1 MNEEHVGELQGHTS
15 IHPPERTRAA
25 LWHGAEAFLLV
36 LAMNN
41 SGSTHSPLKYAR
53 FKIKHLLPSD
63 RSWLR
68 RSWLRG
74 CVGLPKLS
82 RLPVCAGMQEH
93 NEDTLG
99 GTSWQR
105 GPAGLEL
112 VSWSILVS
120 RASCSGPSRTF
131 GL

>member
-1 MNEEHVGELQGHTS
+1 MNEEHVGELQGGCTS
-15 IHPPERTRAA
+15 LHPPVPLCGTA
-25 LWHGAEAFLLV
+25 LKLLLV

-41 SGSTHSPLKYAR
+41 SGSAHGPLKYAR
-53 FKIKHLLPSD
+53 FKRKHLLPSD
-63 RSWLR
+63 RSWLG

-82 RLPVCAGMQEH
+82 RLPVCTGMQEH
-93 NEDTLG
+93 GEDTLR
-99 GTSWQR
+99 GTSGQR

-112 VSWSILVS
+112 VSWSIPVS
-120 RASCSGPSRTF
+120 RASCSGPSRAF